1 MEYILPIGIFIVFGI
16 VFGVLLTVISKVF
29 AVKVDERAQ
38 KITET
43 LPGANCGACGYAGCA
58 DYADAIV
65 NKGAWVLQL
74 PQQNGKFRWFTAT
87 ALAKQP
93 SRNLHLMAF
102 KPVLLRSDSTAAR
115 EAVCMDV

>member
-1 MEYILPIGIFIVFGI
+1 MAAVSLENWEERIRDP
-16 VFGVLLTVISKVF
+16 KVECMSRDEM
-29 AVKVDERAQ
+29 AALHLKSVKS
-38 KITET
+38 
-43 LPGANCGACGYAGCA
+43 
-58 DYADAIV
+58 
-65 NKGAWVLQL
+65 WVLQL

-93 SRNLHLMAF
+93 SQNLHLMAF